1 MNFFVFRAIIK
12 DDHTAGWIFGKLK
25 SNLTAIMSHKHIKF
39 VIARQAKKVAINV
52 ETRENR
58 NPTGLRVWEKFE
70 DAWIIKIA
78 LLTSASEIRS
88 LEEWCSHLGKIFN
101 YFALNRCSL
110 RIKNYDD
117 KTEKVQRFLVE
128 LLAKYHLAEAVRA
141 INAQF

>member
-1 MNFFVFRAIIK
+1 M
-12 DDHTAGWIFGKLK
+12 G
-25 SNLTAIMSHKHIKF
+25 HKHIKF
-39 VIARQAKKVAINV
+39 VNARQAKKVAVHV

-58 NPTGLRVWEKFE
+58 NPTGLKVWEKFE
-70 DAWIIKIA
+70 DAWIIKFA

-88 LEEWCSHLGKIFN
+88 MEEWCDHLGKILN

-110 RIKNYDD
+110 RIKNFDD
-117 KTEKVQRFLVE
+117 KTEKVQRFLIE